1 MIFILLQSI
10 FRFFSI
16 LQTPCFPFN
25 FYFKAKRRKL
35 IEEEEKAKLEG
46 LISSDDS
53 DPDADS
59 YISARQR
66 RREQEHRRL
75 LLRNLIHSKVTEAQ
89 ADKDLQRE
97 TEEFLAAKRRKKEE
111 EKKLEESKKSLLEKH
126 NELLQQEQ
134 GYLLGFLGVF

>member
-1 MIFILLQSI
+1 
-10 FRFFSI
+10 
-16 LQTPCFPFN
+16 
-25 FYFKAKRRKL
+25 
-35 IEEEEKAKLEG
+35 
-46 LISSDDS
+46 
-53 DPDADS
+53 
-59 YISARQR
+59 
-66 RREQEHRRL
+66 

-134 GYLLGFLGVF
+134 GYIYGFLGFLYCFH